1 MYESTNLNKAC
12 PNNNFSLLKINKLVD
27 TTTGFEFL
35 SSLDINSGYHQ
46 IHIYLED
53 NEKTYFIIKG

>member
-1 MYESTNLNKAC
+1 MDSINMNNAC
-12 PNNNFSLLKINKLVD
+12 TNNNFSLLKINKLVD
-27 TTTGFEFL
+27 SITGFEFL
-35 SSLDINSGYHQ
+35 SSLDINLGYHQ